1 MKTPMQELI
10 EQFEDRLSSL
20 KEVQATAN
28 LETQDFLETQIEEL
42 EGCILSAE
50 LMLEKEKEKEL
61 LRASL
66 MQQVSELTD
75 NEIISLYDDLSEFFK
90 TKER

>member
-1 MKTPMQELI
+1 MQGLLQPMVEHQREMS
-10 EQFEDRLSSL
+10 DKN
-20 KEVQATAN
+20 KET
-28 LETQDFLETQIEEL
+28 
-42 EGCILSAE
+42 
-50 LMLEKEKEKEL
+50 EL

-75 NEIISLYDDLSEFFK
+75 NEIISLYDELSEFFN

>member
-75 NEIISLYDDLSEFFK
+75 NEIIYLYDELSEFFN

>member
-1 MKTPMQELI
+1 MSDK
-10 EQFEDRLSSL
+10 D
-20 KEVQATAN
+20 KET
-28 LETQDFLETQIEEL
+28 
-42 EGCILSAE
+42 
-50 LMLEKEKEKEL
+50 EL

-75 NEIISLYDDLSEFFK
+75 NEIISLYDNLSEFFK

>member
-1 MKTPMQELI
+1 MNDK
-10 EQFEDRLSSL
+10 D
-20 KEVQATAN
+20 KET
-28 LETQDFLETQIEEL
+28 
-42 EGCILSAE
+42 
-50 LMLEKEKEKEL
+50 EL

-90 TKER
+90 TKEK

>member
-1 MKTPMQELI
+1 MIDKN
-10 EQFEDRLSSL
+10 
-20 KEVQATAN
+20 KET
-28 LETQDFLETQIEEL
+28 
-42 EGCILSAE
+42 
-50 LMLEKEKEKEL
+50 EL

-75 NEIISLYDDLSEFFK
+75 NEIISLYDNLSEFFN

>member
-1 MKTPMQELI
+1 MSAKN
-10 EQFEDRLSSL
+10 
-20 KEVQATAN
+20 KET
-28 LETQDFLETQIEEL
+28 
-42 EGCILSAE
+42 
-50 LMLEKEKEKEL
+50 EL

-75 NEIISLYDDLSEFFK
+75 NEIISLYDNLSEFFK